1 MRNKSANSAALSDAL
16 TPSAVQNRIRK
27 LRMGK
32 LTVRTAPGAEVT
44 VRQVRHEFPFGTAVP
59 DSLVERGPRAMRPAD
74 RKKYLQILEQNFN
87 HAVHENALKWYDCE
101 KSEGKVDYSLA
112 DGIWELCHER
122 NISMRGHCIFWEK
135 EELNLPWVRA
145 LENDRLR
152 AALVRRALGVTGHFK
167 GRISEFDLNN
177 EMINGEFFQR
187 RFGYGIISE
196 MAWMA
201 KAGNPDAVLYVND
214 YGILY
219 DYGFNLDSY
228 VMQIRNLLANG
239 VPIGGIGVQGHSGAL
254 HQPGLSAEHVQD
266 ALNRLSVFGLPI
278 KITECLFDMDDEE
291 TQAAE
296 MRKIFPI
303 YFAHPGVEGIL
314 IWGFWAGDHWRPWSA
329 LWRKDWSITPQGEV
343 FRDLVYN
350 QWWTTAKGKAD
361 STGIFRTEAFFGDYQ
376 IDSQGKTWKAALR
389 KKEKPLAVAFS

>member
-1 MRNKSANSAALSDAL
+1 MSKKSDKAAISEAL

-44 VRQVRHEFPFGTAVP
+44 VRQLRHEFLFGTAIP
-59 DSLVERGPRAMRPAD
+59 DSLVERGPRAMPPAD
-74 RKKYLQILEQNFN
+74 RRRYLKTLEENFN
-87 HAVHENALKWYDCE
+87 FAVHENALKWYDCE

-112 DGIWELCHER
+112 DRIWELCRER
-122 NISMRGHCIFWEK
+122 NIPMRGHCIFWEK
-135 EELNLPWVRA
+135 EELNLPWVRV

-152 AALVRRALGVTGHFK
+152 AAVVRRALGVTGHFK

-201 KAGNPDAVLYVND
+201 KAGNPDAALYVND
-214 YGILY
+214 YGIFY

-228 VMQIRNLLANG
+228 IMQIGNLLANG
-239 VPIGGIGVQGHSGAL
+239 VPIGGIGIQGHSGAL

-266 ALNRLSVFGLPI
+266 ALDRLSVFDLPI
-278 KITECLFDMDDEE
+278 KITECLFDMDDER

-303 YFAHPGVEGIL
+303 YFAHPNVEGIL

-343 FRDLVYN
+343 FRDLVYT
-350 QWWTTAKGKAD
+350 QWWTQAAGKAD
-361 STGIFRTEAFFGDYQ
+361 SSGVFQTEAFFGDYR
-376 IDSQGKTWKAALR
+376 IESQGKVREAALR
-389 KKEKPLAVAFS
+389 RQDKSLQVAIS